1 MSDFTI
7 NLPKAKEKELFAHYH
22 DMVQKAID
30 KAFEDQ
36 ELYKPMVRMSGLC
49 RWLDVSTTTI
59 AKWQKQGMPHIVI
72 DGVTLYDKH
81 QVLQWLKNY
90 ER

>member
-7 NLPKAKEKELFAHYH
+7 NLPKTKEKELYAQYH
-22 DMVQKAID
+22 DMVQGAIE
-30 KAFEDQ
+30 KAFADQ

-49 RWLDVSTTTI
+49 RWLDVSTTTVI
-59 AKWQKQGMPHIVI
+59 KWQRQGMPHIVI

-81 QVLQWLKNY
+81 KVRQWLETF